1 MSDTCSSTEKQGKI
15 SRSDAGN
22 SAVVK
27 VKSLPFNKREAF
39 GKYV

>member
-15 SRSDAGN
+15 SRSDADN

-27 VKSLPFNKREAF
+27 VKSLPFNKWGGF
-39 GKYV
+39 